1 MRGVRETDGE
11 SSHALLGAEAT
22 LRRVTSELET
32 AVDRA
37 SVSPRPGRRLID
49 IARAVPGTMDLLR
62 ALTEA
67 DLRFRYG
74 RGPLRFLRWLLEPFA
89 LVGVYLILL
98 TFVLRRPGE
107 APGLSLAAAIV
118 PFQLVIA
125 TVTNA
130 MVALDIRRPILL
142 NMSFRRSL
150 IPVSSALTESMSFSA
165 SFFLLAT
172 MMIAY
177 GVAPTLALLWLPLV
191 IVVNLY
197 VAVSAAY
204 AACLLA
210 VWLHEL
216 KPFLLSFVRMLFF
229 LGPGLVPLSQTSA
242 RVREILELNPFS
254 GLFELYRD
262 VFLNGKTPAAWE
274 FLYPIA
280 IASLL
285 LVVFV
290 PLFGAEQRQFAKVL

>member
-1 MRGVRETDGE
+1 MP
-11 SSHALLGAEAT
+11 HARIVQRAAVPFHAEAT
-22 LRRVTSELET
+22 LRRMAGELDT

-37 SVSPRPGRRLID
+37 SVSLRPGRRVID
-49 IARAVPGTMDLLR
+49 AARDLPAAVDLLR

-67 DLRFRYG
+67 DLQFRYG
-74 RGPLRFLRWLLEPFA
+74 RGPLRFLRWMLEPFA
-89 LVGVYLILL
+89 LVGVYLILM
-98 TFVLRRPGE
+98 TVVLDRPGE

-118 PFQLVIA
+118 PFQLVMA

-142 NMSFRRSL
+142 NMGFRRTL

-165 SFFLLAT
+165 SFVLIIV
-172 MMIAY
+172 MMVIY
-177 GVAPTLALLWLPLV
+177 DVGPTTALVWLPLV
-191 IVVNLY
+191 VVVTLY

-229 LGPGLVPLSQTSA
+229 LGPGLVPLAQTSGD
-242 RVREILELNPFS
+242 VRQILELNPFS

-262 VFLNGKTPAAWE
+262 VFLTGETPAAWE
-274 FLYPIA
+274 FLYPMG

-285 LVVFV
+285 LAVFV
-290 PLFGAEQRQFAKVL
+290 PIFRAEQRQFAKVL

>member
-1 MRGVRETDGE
+1 
-11 SSHALLGAEAT
+11 
-22 LRRVTSELET
+22 VTSKLET
-32 AVDRA
+32 AVERLP
-37 SVSPRPGRRLID
+37 VPVRNRRRLID
-49 IARAVPGTMDLLR
+49 SVREVPGALDLLR

-89 LVGVYLILL
+89 LVGVYLILM
-98 TFVLRRPGE
+98 TFVIRRPGD

-118 PFQLVIA
+118 PFQLIIA

-142 NMSFRRSL
+142 NMSFKRAL

-165 SFFLLAT
+165 SFLLIGV

-177 GVAPTLALLWLPLV
+177 RVAPTLALLWLPLV
-191 IVVNLY
+191 IIVTLY

-204 AACLLA
+204 AACLLG

-229 LGPGLVPLSQTSA
+229 LGPGLVPLAQTSGS
-242 RVREILELNPFS
+242 VREILQLNPFS

-262 VFLNGKTPAAWE
+262 VFLTGETPAVWE
-274 FLYPIA
+274 FLYPVA
-280 IASLL
+280 IATLL
-285 LVVFV
+285 LAIFV
-290 PLFGAEQRQFAKVL
+290 PLFRAEQRQFAKVL

>member
-1 MRGVRETDGE
+1 VAGELNTTVEPAPILQPPDRLTNAARG
-11 SSHALLGAEAT
+11 
-22 LRRVTSELET
+22 LRA
-32 AVDRA
+32 AV
-37 SVSPRPGRRLID
+37 
-49 IARAVPGTMDLLR
+49 DLLR

-74 RGPLRFLRWLLEPFA
+74 RGPLRFLRWLVEPFA
-89 LVGVYLILL
+89 LVGVYLILM
-98 TFVLRRPGE
+98 TFVLRRPGQ

-142 NMSFRRSL
+142 NMSFKRAL
-150 IPVSSALTESMSFSA
+150 IPVSSALTESMCFSA
-165 SFFLLAT
+165 SFFLIVV
-172 MMIAY
+172 MMMVY
-177 GVAPTLALLWLPLV
+177 RVPPTLALLWLPLA
-191 IVVNLY
+191 ILVNLY

-204 AACLLA
+204 AASLLG

-229 LGPGLVPLSQTSA
+229 LGPGLVPLSQTSPG
-242 RVREILELNPFS
+242 VRKVLELNPFS
-254 GLFELYRD
+254 GLFQLYRD
-262 VFLNGKTPAAWE
+262 IFLTGQTPAAWE
-274 FLYPIA
+274 FLYPVG

-285 LVVFV
+285 LAVFV
-290 PLFGAEQRQFAKVL
+290 PLFRAEQRQFAKVL

>member
-1 MRGVRETDGE
+1 V
-11 SSHALLGAEAT
+11 S
-22 LRRVTSELET
+22 SELET
-32 AVDRA
+32 AVGRA
-37 SVSPRPGRRLID
+37 PLSSRYGRRLID
-49 IARAVPGTMDLLR
+49 GARDVPGTFDLLR

-74 RGPLRFLRWLLEPFA
+74 RGTLRFLRWLVEPFA
-89 LVGVYLILL
+89 LVGVYLILM

-130 MVALDIRRPILL
+130 MAALDIRKPILL
-142 NMSFRRSL
+142 NMSFKRAL

-165 SFFLLAT
+165 SFLLFPV

-177 GVAPTLALLWLPLV
+177 QVAPTLALLWLPVV
-191 IVVNLY
+191 IIVTLY

-229 LGPGLVPLSQTSA
+229 LGPGLVPLAQTSA
-242 RVREILELNPFS
+242 DVRKILELNPFS

-262 VFLNGKTPAAWE
+262 VFLTGETPAAWE
-274 FLYPIA
+274 FLYPIG
-280 IASLL
+280 IASVLL
-285 LVVFV
+285 AVFV
-290 PLFGAEQRQFAKVL
+290 PLFRAEQRQFAKVL

>member
-1 MRGVRETDGE
+1 LSGPGGGKAARPGAGYPDGALTNEREM
-11 SSHALLGAEAT
+11 
-22 LRRVTSELET
+22 

-37 SVSPRPGRRLID
+37 SIPMRQRRRLTD
-49 IARAVPGTMDLLR
+49 PVRGLSGAFDLLR

-74 RGPLRFLRWLLEPFA
+74 RGPWRLLRWLLEPFA
-89 LVGVYLILL
+89 LVGVYLILM
-98 TFVLRRPGE
+98 TVVLRRPGD

-118 PFQLVIA
+118 PFQVIIA

-130 MVALDIRRPILL
+130 MIALDVRRPILL
-142 NMSFRRSL
+142 NMSFKRSL

-165 SFFLLAT
+165 SFILIIV
-172 MMIAY
+172 MMIVY
-177 GVAPTLALLWLPLV
+177 GIAPTPALFWLPLV
-191 IVVNLY
+191 IVVTLY

-229 LGPGLVPLSQTSA
+229 LGPGLVPLSQASPDA
-242 RVREILELNPFS
+242 RRILELNPFT

-262 VFLNGKTPAAWE
+262 VFLTGETPAAWE
-274 FLYPIA
+274 FLYPIG

-285 LVVFV
+285 LAIFV
-290 PLFGAEQRQFAKVL
+290 PLFRAEQRQFAKVL

>member
-1 MRGVRETDGE
+1 
-11 SSHALLGAEAT
+11 
-22 LRRVTSELET
+22 VTSDAET

-37 SVSPRPGRRLID
+37 SISPRYRRRLID
-49 IARAVPGTMDLLR
+49 SARGVPRALDLLR

-74 RGPLRFLRWLLEPFA
+74 RGPWRFLRWLLEPFA
-89 LVGVYLILL
+89 LVGVYLILM

-125 TVTNA
+125 TVANS

-142 NMSFRRSL
+142 NMSFRRAL
-150 IPVSSALTESMSFSA
+150 IPVSSALTEAMSFSA
-165 SFFLLAT
+165 SFLLIVV

-177 GVAPTLALLWLPLV
+177 QVAPTLALLWLPLV
-191 IVVNLY
+191 IVVTVY
-197 VAVSAAY
+197 VAVAAAY

-210 VWLHEL
+210 VWLHEF

-229 LGPGLVPLSQTSA
+229 LSPGLVPLSQTSTN
-242 RVREILELNPFS
+242 VRRILELNPFT
-254 GLFELYRD
+254 GLFELFRD
-262 VFLNGKTPAAWE
+262 VFLSGRTPAPWE
-274 FLYPIA
+274 FLYPTA

-285 LVVFV
+285 LAVFV
-290 PLFGAEQRQFAKVL
+290 PLFRAEQRQFAKVL

>member
-1 MRGVRETDGE
+1 M
-11 SSHALLGAEAT
+11 
-22 LRRVTSELET
+22 TSEPEL
-32 AVDRA
+32 AVDGA
-37 SVSPRPGRRLID
+37 SVSVRYRRRLID
-49 IARAVPGTMDLLR
+49 RVREVSGALDLLH

-74 RGPLRFLRWLLEPFA
+74 RGPWRFLRWLLEPFA
-89 LVGVYLILL
+89 LVGVYLILM

-142 NMSFRRSL
+142 NMNFKRSL

-165 SFFLLAT
+165 SFLLIAV
-172 MMIAY
+172 MMVAY
-177 GVAPTLALLWLPLV
+177 RVAPTLAFLWLPLV
-191 IVVNLY
+191 IVVSLY

-229 LGPGLVPLSQTSA
+229 LGPGLVPLSQASPGI
-242 RVREILELNPFS
+242 RKILELNPFS
-254 GLFELYRD
+254 GLFGLYRD
-262 VFLNGKTPAAWE
+262 VFLNGQTPAAWE
-274 FLYPIA
+274 FLYPIG

-285 LVVFV
+285 LAVFV
-290 PLFGAEQRQFAKVL
+290 PLFRSEQRQFAKVL

>member
-1 MRGVRETDGE
+1 M
-11 SSHALLGAEAT
+11 
-22 LRRVTSELET
+22 TSKLET
-32 AVDRA
+32 AVERLP
-37 SVSPRPGRRLID
+37 VPVRNRRRLID
-49 IARAVPGTMDLLR
+49 SVREVPGALDLLR

-89 LVGVYLILL
+89 LVGVYLILM
-98 TFVLRRPGE
+98 TFVIRRPGD

-118 PFQLVIA
+118 PFQLIIA

-142 NMSFRRSL
+142 NMSFKRAL

-165 SFFLLAT
+165 SFLLIGV

-177 GVAPTLALLWLPLV
+177 RVAPTLALLWLPLV
-191 IVVNLY
+191 IIVTLY

-204 AACLLA
+204 AACLLG

-229 LGPGLVPLSQTSA
+229 LGPGLVPLAQTSGS
-242 RVREILELNPFS
+242 VREILQLNPFS

-262 VFLNGKTPAAWE
+262 VFLTGETPAVWE
-274 FLYPIA
+274 FLYPVA
-280 IASLL
+280 IATLL
-285 LVVFV
+285 LAIFV
-290 PLFGAEQRQFAKVL
+290 PLFRAEQRQFAKVL

>member
-1 MRGVRETDGE
+1 MPP
-11 SSHALLGAEAT
+11 GAEVT
-22 LRRVTSELET
+22 LWRMSSEQT
-32 AVDRA
+32 AVGRA
-37 SVSPRPGRRLID
+37 HLSSRYGRRLID
-49 IARAVPGTMDLLR
+49 SARNVPRTVDLLR

-74 RGPLRFLRWLLEPFA
+74 RGPLRFLRWLVEPFA
-89 LVGVYLILL
+89 LVGVYLILM

-125 TVTNA
+125 TMTNA
-130 MVALDIRRPILL
+130 MVALDIRKPILL
-142 NMSFRRSL
+142 NMSFKRAV

-165 SFFLLAT
+165 SFLLFPV

-177 GVAPTLALLWLPLV
+177 RVTPTLALLWLPLV
-191 IVVNLY
+191 IIVTLY

-216 KPFLLSFVRMLFF
+216 RPFLLSFVRMLFF

-242 RVREILELNPFS
+242 DVRKILELNPFS

-262 VFLNGKTPAAWE
+262 VFLTGETPAAWE
-274 FLYPIA
+274 FLYPIG
-280 IASLL
+280 IASVLL
-285 LVVFV
+285 AVFV
-290 PLFGAEQRQFAKVL
+290 PLFRAEQRQFAKVL

>member
-1 MRGVRETDGE
+1 
-11 SSHALLGAEAT
+11 
-22 LRRVTSELET
+22 VTSKLET
-32 AVDRA
+32 AVERLP
-37 SVSPRPGRRLID
+37 VPVRNRRRLID
-49 IARAVPGTMDLLR
+49 GVREVPGVLDLLR

-89 LVGVYLILL
+89 LVGVYLILM
-98 TFVLRRPGE
+98 TFVIRRPGE

-118 PFQLVIA
+118 PFQLIIA

-142 NMSFRRSL
+142 NMSFKRAL

-165 SFFLLAT
+165 SFLLIGV

-177 GVAPTLALLWLPLV
+177 RVAPTLALLWLPLV
-191 IVVNLY
+191 IIVTLY

-204 AACLLA
+204 AACLLG

-229 LGPGLVPLSQTSA
+229 LGPGLVPLAQTSGS
-242 RVREILELNPFS
+242 VREILQLNPFS

-262 VFLNGKTPAAWE
+262 VFLTGETPAAWE
-274 FLYPIA
+274 FLYPVA
-280 IASLL
+280 IATLL
-285 LVVFV
+285 LAVFV
-290 PLFGAEQRQFAKVL
+290 PLFRAEQRQFAKVL